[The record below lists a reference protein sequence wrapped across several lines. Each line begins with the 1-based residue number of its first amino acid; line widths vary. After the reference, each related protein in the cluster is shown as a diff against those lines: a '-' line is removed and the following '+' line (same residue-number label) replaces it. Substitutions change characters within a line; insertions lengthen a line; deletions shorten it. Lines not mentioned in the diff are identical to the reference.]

1 MMTIIVCFFL
11 FIGQTFRPQAADLPF
26 TLEAEYVYMI
36 NIDTKEVM
44 YEKNAHAKM
53 YPASMTKIMTAIVAI
68 EAIDDLDETLTI
80 TAQMMAGLYEANAS
94 MAGFQI
100 GNIVTYRDLLYGV
113 LLPSGAECTQA
124 LAYSLFGNVESFV
137 AKMNDKAKELGMSD
151 THFVNTTGLHD
162 EDHYS
167 TCYDLS
173 LLLSYAIEDPT
184 FYEIFTSKEYT
195 STNGLKMQSSS
206 LSYLGQGVHMIGA
219 KTGFTNP
226 AGRCLASISD
236 GNERYMIILGK
247 APNDAAI
254 SKALVESNQL
264 YDYFYDN
271 YHYQTIY
278 AQDELIKQIKIRY
291 SISDHEYDIRADR
304 PIALT
309 TYNEYEVT
317 IDIPDELI
325 APIVKGDVLGTVVV
339 KGADDTITSFDII
352 ATKDIKTNFL
362 LIAFWGIIAFWL
374 ENTHAAI
381 NITIIIILLFI
392 IIKLAMVFKTKQ
404 RKRR

>member
-11 FIGQTFRPQAADLPF
+11 FFGQTFRPQAAEVPF

-44 YEKNAHAKM
+44 YEKNAYAKM

-124 LAYSLFGNVESFV
+124 LAYSLFGDVESFV
-137 AKMNDKAKELGMSD
+137 AKMNEKAQELGMSD

-206 LSYLGQGVHMIGA
+206 LSYLGQGAHMIGA

-247 APNDAAI
+247 APNDATI

-278 AQDELIKQIKIRY
+278 AQDELIKEIKIRY
-291 SISDHEYDIRADR
+291 SISDHDYDIKADR

-317 IDIPDELI
+317 IDIPEELN
-325 APIVKGDVLGTVVV
+325 APIAKGDVLGQVVV

-362 LIAFWGIIAFWL
+362 LITFWGIIAFWL

-381 NITIIIILLFI
+381 NITIIIILLLI
-392 IIKLAMVFKTKQ
+392 IIKLAMGFKTKQ
-404 RKRR
+404 RKRS